1 MLTVDAAFDR
11 ISTALRQRGYSLK
24 KEEKSGD
31 SSGDRSAT
39 FTSPAMSVQVA
50 WSGRARMMALLVDA
64 DGGWVEFARR
74 NFGPKGLEDT
84 AVDALVR
91 AIRNEVAETST
102 DSD

>member
-1 MLTVDAAFDR
+1 MLTLDAAFDR
-11 ISTALRQRGYSLK
+11 ISTALRARGYTLA
-24 KEEKSGD
+24 KEEKAGD
-31 SSGDRSAT
+31 NSGDRSIT
-39 FTSPAMSVQVA
+39 YTSPAMSVQVA
-50 WSGRARMMALLVDA
+50 WTGKARMMALLVDA

-91 AIRNEVAETST
+91 AIRNEVADTSS